1 MLHTIAWGM
10 PMGAEWLVIAALG
23 LLIFGKR
30 LPEIGK
36 GLGRS
41 IVEFKRGIKGV
52 GDEVEQVDEPAGRPA
67 EQPKL
72 TEKPAAT
79 KADYKF
85 DPFTGKPVE
94 QPKPK
99 FDPYTGKPLEGS
111 ASAGS

>member
-1 MLHTIAWGM
+1 MLHVIALGM

-30 LPEIGK
+30 LPELGK

-41 IVEFKRGIKGV
+41 IIEFKRGIKGV
-52 GDEVEQVDEPAGRPA
+52 GDDVEQVDEPAG
-67 EQPKL
+67 QPKL
-72 TEKPAAT
+72 TDKPAAGQ
-79 KADYKF
+79 AEYKF

-94 QPKPK
+94 QPKAR
-99 FDPYTGKPLEGS
+99 FDPYTGKPVEGS